1 MDKKAIETLA
11 VNAVRDSIVVS
22 DFLDQFI
29 ADNDKEPSWDGFVYI
44 YKNKSKKKDN
54 LKGRLA
60 VQVKGTENNDFSKEE
75 ISFSVLV
82 ADLNNYLYDGGVVF
96 FVVYIGYSGL
106 AKQIYYA
113 ALPPIKIR
121 VLLSEAIG
129 QKSKTIKLKKFPND
143 PNKKAM
149 VFLNCWEDCQKQ
161 SSFSSAKLFSLEE
174 LENQGVLEGI
184 TFSVSTVGNISPK
197 TALSSNEVYL
207 YANIKGSSIP
217 QPLEAI
223 PRNLTTSEERPAQ
236 IAVGE
241 RIFYDKVRICQNAH
255 VTTTTFG
262 ESFSLSIRGDGSPAK
277 VNYRNSTKIRT
288 LSVDLD
294 FMLAYISQGAFQYNG
309 INFPFD
315 KAGTDLSKFSL
326 EDEAK
331 RLTYIKKIVQILD
344 ILGCKK
350 DIDIKTLST
359 QDQRNIDYLV
369 TAFIDKKEVHGLKE
383 DLPGI
388 LSIIVG
394 DLKFLLF
401 MQKVEGKKGTYQI
414 FDFFKTNFVLVYENQ
429 SGEKRAIS
437 QYAILHANDFI
448 QLDNI
453 CFDVLLPSF
462 QSIERHDET
471 MIRANYFL
479 LELLEAYD
487 KSNGKIAILNT
498 AKAFSDWIM
507 TASEE
512 EIPYDNRLINK
523 LQIVKRLRPL
533 NIDEVKELFGIIES
547 PTTSE
552 DVLVCAYL
560 LLDQKLIAEL
570 HFNNLDKDRQEEFKQ
585 FPIYHF
591 WEEK

>member
-1 MDKKAIETLA
+1 MDKKAIETIS

-44 YKNKSKKKDN
+44 YKSRSKKKDN

-75 ISFSVLV
+75 ISFSVSV

-96 FVVYIGYSGL
+96 FVVYIGYGGL

-113 ALPPIKIR
+113 TLPPIKIR

-129 QKSKTIKLKKFPND
+129 QKSKTIRLKKFPNA
-143 PNKKAM
+143 PNEKAM
-149 VFLNCWEDCQKQ
+149 VFFNCWKDCQKQ

-184 TFSVSTVGNISPK
+184 TLSVSTVGNISPK
-197 TALSSNEVYL
+197 AALFSNEVYL

-223 PRNLTTSEERPAQ
+223 PRGLTTSEERPAQ
-236 IAVGE
+236 VTVGG
-241 RIFYDKVRICQNAH
+241 RVFYDKVSICQNAH
-255 VTTTTFG
+255 ATTTTFG
-262 ESFSLSIRGDGSPAK
+262 ESFSLVTKDDSSPIK

-288 LSVDLD
+288 LSIDLD

-309 INFPFD
+309 VNFPFD
-315 KAGTDLSKFSL
+315 KAGTDLSKFSI
-326 EDEAK
+326 EKEAK
-331 RLTYIKKIVQILD
+331 RLAYIKRIVQMLD

-350 DIDIKTLST
+350 DIDVKTLTT
-359 QDQRNIDYLV
+359 QDRRNIDYLV
-369 TAFIDKKEVHGLKE
+369 TALVDKKEVTGLKE

-394 DLKFLLF
+394 NLKFLLF
-401 MQKVEGKKGTYQI
+401 LQKVEGKKGTYQI
-414 FDFFKTNFVLVYENQ
+414 FDFFKMNFVLEYENL
-429 SGEKRAIS
+429 SGEKRVIS
-437 QYAILHANDFI
+437 QYAILHAEDFI

-462 QSIERHDET
+462 QNVERHEET
-471 MIRANYFL
+471 IIRANYFL

-487 KSNGKIAILNT
+487 KSNGKIEILNT
-498 AKAFSDWIM
+498 AKDFSDWIM
-507 TASEE
+507 TATEE
-512 EIPYDNRLINK
+512 ELPYDIRLINK

-533 NIDEVKELFGIIES
+533 DIDEVKELFIIIES
-547 PTTSE
+547 PNTSE
-552 DVLVCAYL
+552 DVLVGAYL
-560 LLDQKLIAEL
+560 LLDQKPIAEL
-570 HFNNLDKDRQEEFKQ
+570 HFNNLDSERQEEFKQ

-591 WEEK
+591 WEKK